1 MSSQIQAE
9 HLQPQF
15 VTKPAFIVVGLLI
28 HTKPMTPEIPQLWD
42 QLVPRMGEIQHLAEP
57 GVSYGLMDHFDQKIG
72 ALDYMAGNAVE
83 KVVELPAG
91 MTHWNVPANTYAVFE
106 ARLATIGETFDY
118 IYNSW
123 LPTSGYQQAA
133 GPYFERYGG
142 TFSPADPRLSI
153 YIPVEKKS

>member
-42 QLVPRMGEIQHLAEP
+42 QFIPRMGEIQHLAEP